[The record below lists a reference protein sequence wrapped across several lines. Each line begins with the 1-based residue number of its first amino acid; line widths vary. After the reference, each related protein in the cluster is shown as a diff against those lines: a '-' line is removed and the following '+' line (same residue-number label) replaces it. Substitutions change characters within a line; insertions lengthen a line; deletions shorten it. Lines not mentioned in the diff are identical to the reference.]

1 MNKKQKNILSAIFLG
16 ILLLFTCL
24 FILAVALQAYYKL
37 YGVPNQFFA
46 WLKDIDTD
54 DLQTSYVNWEKK
66 YPFEQRDDIYTKRE
80 LAKKNDEKWQQDTET
95 ESGEADSYDEDI
107 EEEDV
112 PKETSL
118 WHKLKVYVNGYTTKK
133 LLKYEKWVELAYVY
147 ETLIGWDLV
156 PYGNLAIPKAENGHL
171 AVRKNQLDM
180 TEAAENTADLY
191 DWLTAQDIPFFYVQA
206 PDKICKYGENMFS
219 DIYLENDYSNKNAD
233 ALIAGLTA
241 HGIPVL
247 DLREKTGKT
256 GEEYLDLF
264 YKTDHHWTPQTG
276 IWAAGQIAEYLNE
289 QYGFT
294 MDLSLFDLN
303 HYQTETYPDMF
314 LGSTGKKAS
323 LVKTEAEDFDL
334 LLPAFETKLHVEIPN
349 YKVNKTGS
357 VGETLMD
364 YSNLRYFNQYKIN
377 QYTTYSYGN
386 TPNIKI
392 HNEQNSDGK
401 KVLLVKDSFGNVVIP
416 SLCLGTEYTETI
428 DLRYFKG
435 SLKTYIEGY
444 QPDVVILLMSP
455 TSFIGTNGID
465 YRGHDSLW
473 DFR

>member
-1 MNKKQKNILSAIFLG
+1 MNKKQKNILSSIFLG

-24 FILAVALQAYYKL
+24 FLLAVALQAYYKL
-37 YGVPNQFFA
+37 RGVPNQFFA

-54 DLQTSYVNWEKK
+54 DLQTSYVNWEKN
-66 YPFEQRDDIYTKRE
+66 YPFEKRDDIYTERE
-80 LAKKNDEKWQQDTET
+80 LAKKNEKNKQPEI
-95 ESGEADSYDEDI
+95 SEASEEGDGYAEEG
-107 EEEDV
+107 EEEEV

-118 WHKLKVYVNGYTTKK
+118 WHKFKVYVNGYTTKK
-133 LLKYEKWVELAYVY
+133 LLKYEKWVELAYAY

-156 PYGNLAIPKAENGHL
+156 PYGNLAIPAAENGHL
-171 AVRKNQLDM
+171 AVRKNRLDM
-180 TEAAENTADLY
+180 TEAAENVADLY
-191 DWLTAQDIPFFYVQA
+191 DWLSEQDIPLFYVQA
-206 PDKICKYGENMFS
+206 PDKICKYGEAMFS
-219 DIYLENDYSNKNAD
+219 DIYLENDYSNENAD
-233 ALIAGLTA
+233 SLIADLTE

-247 DLREKTGKT
+247 DLRDCTEKT

-264 YKTDHHWTPQTG
+264 YRTDHHWTPQTG
-276 IWAAGQIAEYLNE
+276 IWAAGQISEYLNQ
-289 QYGFT
+289 QYGFKI
-294 MDLSLFDLN
+294 DLSLFDLSR
-303 HYQTETYPDMF
+303 YQAETYPDMF

-323 LVKTEAEDFDL
+323 LTKTEAEDFDL
-334 LLPAFETKLHVEIPN
+334 LLPSFETRLHVEIPN

-364 YSNLRYFNQYKIN
+364 YSNLRYFNPYKIN

-392 HNEQNSDGK
+392 HNEQISDGK
-401 KVLLVKDSFGNVVIP
+401 KVLLIKDSFGNVVIP
-416 SLCLGTEYTETI
+416 SLCLGTESTEVI

-444 QPDVVILLMSP
+444 QPNVVILLMSP
-455 TSFIGTNGID
+455 TSFTGTNGID
-465 YRGHDSLW
+465 YKDHDSLW